1 MAGSVSRVIL
11 IGHLGKDPEVKTVG
25 ENKMA
30 VLSVATSKRWRDK
43 SSGEKRERTSWH
55 RVVVYQKNGA
65 EFAEKYLKKGMHVCV
80 EGSLDQREY
89 EKDGEKRSITEV
101 LVSAFDGSVQSLE
114 KIGGGGERAPE
125 PTPDDYGDM
134 PY

>member
-1 MAGSVSRVIL
+1 MTTVARVFL
-11 IGHLGKDPEVKTVG
+11 IGYLGKDPEMKTVANG
-25 ENKMA
+25 NEMA
-30 VLSVATSKRWRDK
+30 ILSVATTKRWKDK
-43 SSGEKRERTSWH
+43 ADGERRERTSWH
-55 RVVVYQKNGA
+55 RVVVYQKSGA
-65 EFAEKYLKKGMHVCV
+65 EFAKKYLKKGMHVAI

-114 KIGGGGERAPE
+114 KIAGGGDRAPDPGPE
-125 PTPDDYGDM
+125 DYGDM